1 MLETSTKPS
10 DARAVEWLAAK
21 NRGATFA
28 EIARKVG
35 MTRQRVH
42 QVVLTHPDYQP
53 GPQRPPRS
61 PAFIEAVR
69 KLRAEGLSA
78 AEVGQRLGVSRNTVI
93 GVCHRHL
100 KGKEEGYA
108 SVVDATHERAET

>member
-1 MLETSTKPS
+1 MLETSVKPS

-21 NRGATFA
+21 NRGTTFA

-42 QVVLTHPDYQP
+42 QVVSTHPDYQP
-53 GPQRPPRS
+53 GPQRLPRS
-61 PAFIEAVR
+61 LAFIRTVR
-69 KLRAEGLSA
+69 KLRAEGLTA
-78 AEVGQRLGVSRNTVI
+78 AEVGRRLGVSRNVVI

-100 KGKEEGYA
+100 KGKEEGYQ
-108 SVVDATHERAET
+108 RR